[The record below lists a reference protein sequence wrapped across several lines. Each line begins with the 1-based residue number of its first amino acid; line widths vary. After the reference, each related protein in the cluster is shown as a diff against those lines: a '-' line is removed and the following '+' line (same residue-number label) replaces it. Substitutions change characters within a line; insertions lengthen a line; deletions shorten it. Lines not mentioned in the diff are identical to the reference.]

1 MHEENPQLK
10 VTVEQLQATNPSYA
24 TQGAVM
30 DMIPEERKIIETAL
44 ESVFNGGDV
53 DTTYQ
58 TAIEQLNAAIE
69 TANKARGE

>member
-1 MHEENPQLK
+1 
-10 VTVEQLQATNPSYA
+10 
-24 TQGAVM
+24 M